1 MSDDSQSCQ
10 GKHTDAATLERERK
24 AQVEKNRNPSFCA
37 LAWLHFYTEPDG
49 AAKHCCISSTEAGD
63 NKGSIYGMQSH
74 PLKDIWNSEVFRET
88 RRKMLDGELVH
99 GCQNCYAREKEGE
112 ISYRH
117 WANDYWLGRPET
129 RDLVEGL
136 LSGEYGVEDPT
147 IAPNPVSFDIRV
159 GTLCNLKCRMCNSR
173 YSSQIEADPVHRAW
187 TSNWMP
193 RRLPSRFPDA
203 ADWSESQH
211 LLDELVEFSKDV
223 LYIQLAGGEPT
234 LNRTQS
240 ELIKKILAS
249 GRASQIDVL
258 LWTNT
263 TNVRPEFFDLLKP
276 FRRVSVNMSLDGID
290 SVLEY
295 IRYPAKWSALSKNIE
310 KLKAYGFALAVH
322 PVAQIY
328 NAYHLPRLLEW
339 ADDNGIAFGLNTV
352 NGSDFLKIG
361 ILSDKAIKRFEE
373 GLNGYLE
380 RRKEKFGADA
390 HADSQISQ
398 LIGFVREEHM
408 KVKRSTLMAHFI
420 AFTNDLDAQRK
431 QSFAK
436 ACPEAYAA
444 IVEEIGV
451 WPTAHRFVTED
462 GLLSEEAERGAA

>member
-1 MSDDSQSCQ
+1 MSDVLQIPPDGCVRV
-10 GKHTDAATLERERK
+10 ARCERDKK
-24 AQVEKNRNPSFCA
+24 AEAEKAKNPSFCA

-63 NKGSIYGMQSH
+63 NKGAVYGMQSH
-74 PLKDIWNSEVFRET
+74 PLKNIWNSQVFRDT
-88 RRKMLDGELVH
+88 RSKMLDGELVP

-129 RDLVEGL
+129 HDLVAGL
-136 LSGEYGVEDPT
+136 LSGEHGMADPT
-147 IAPNPVSFDIRV
+147 IAPDPVSFDIRV

-193 RRLPSRFPDA
+193 RHLPSRFPGGI
-203 ADWSESQH
+203 DWSESPQ
-211 LLDELVEFSKDV
+211 LLDELVTFSKDV

-240 ELIKKILAS
+240 ELIRKVLAS
-249 GRASQIDVL
+249 GRASLIDVL

-263 TNVRPEFFDLLKP
+263 TNVRPGFFDLLKP

-290 SVLEY
+290 NVLEY
-295 IRYPAKWSALSKNIE
+295 IRYPAKWPALSKNIE
-310 KLKAYGFALAVH
+310 KLKAYGFKLAVH

-339 ADDNGIAFGLNTV
+339 ADSNGITFGLNTV

-361 ILSDKAIKRFEE
+361 ILSDKAIKRFED

-380 RRKEKFGADA
+380 LRKAKYGENAYVF
-390 HADSQISQ
+390 SQISQ

-431 QSFAK
+431 QSFVK

-451 WPTAHRFVTED
+451 WPTVHRFVGED
-462 GLLSEEAERGAA
+462 GEIPEEVERGVV